1 VISAVLSRR
10 YARALLDL
18 AQRRE
23 DLKETHQDLESVA
36 RVFERDHRV
45 RRFFEAP
52 SISRVEKESF
62 LEKRFKPKLNK
73 NVYGLL
79 VVLLRRRRYD
89 HLVAIAAEFHKLAEE
104 AQGITRAVVRTAV
117 PISDRQAD
125 ALTRSLNKRTGRK
138 VTLSREVD
146 PTLIGGVALSL
157 DHKVIDG
164 TLATQLWRLRRQLRE
179 ARV

>member
-1 VISAVLSRR
+1 VISAVLARR

-23 DLKETHQDLESVA
+23 DLKETHEDLESVA

-125 ALTRSLNKRTGRK
+125 ALTRALNRRTGRK

-146 PTLIGGVALSL
+146 PALIGGVALSL

-179 ARV
+179 ARI

>member
-1 VISAVLSRR
+1 VISAVLARR

-18 AQRRE
+18 AQRRA

-36 RVFERDHRV
+36 RVFERDPRV

-52 SISRVEKESF
+52 SISRVEKEVF

-73 NVYGLL
+73 SVYGLHM
-79 VVLLRRRRYD
+79 VLLRRRRFD

-125 ALTRSLNKRTGRK
+125 ALTRALNRRTGRK

-146 PTLIGGVALSL
+146 PALIGGVALSL

-164 TLATQLWRLRRQLRE
+164 TLAAQLWRLRRQLRE